1 MTRKAPGKH
10 YRKGISLPELFH
22 MFPNDDAAQEWLE
35 QQRWGN
41 EPWCP
46 HCGSYNV
53 RRNNHKS
60 MPWRCAERECRKRF
74 SVRTGTPMYKSPLG
88 YQTWVV
94 AIYLLNTSLKSVSSM
109 KLHRDLK
116 ITQKTAWHLAHRIRE
131 AYAGD
136 GGDLFFGP
144 VEVDETYM
152 GGKRKNMSNTKR
164 KEAAHLGRGTAGKT
178 AVVGA
183 KDRKS
188 NNVRA
193 KVVQSA
199 DAHTLQSFVINNA
212 DPSATVYT
220 DDASAYDGLPFQHES
235 VKHSVGEYVREMA
248 HTNGVESFWS
258 TLKRAHKGTF
268 HKISPKHLNRYVQ
281 EFAGKHN
288 ARELDTLEQMGCIV
302 RGLEGKHV
310 SYKRLKQ
317 TNGLSSTAR
326 A

>member
-1 MTRKAPGKH
+1 MTQQALVKH
-10 YRKGISLPELFH
+10 YRKGISLPELFR
-22 MFPNDDAAQEWLE
+22 MFPDDDAAQEWLE
-35 QQRWGN
+35 QQRWGD

-74 SVRTGTPMYKSPLG
+74 SVRTGTLMYKSPLG

-94 AIYLLNTSLKSVSSM
+94 ALYLLNTSLKSVSSM

-131 AYAGD
+131 SYSNGSD
-136 GGDLFFGP
+136 DKLLGP

-152 GGKRKNMSNTKR
+152 GGKRQNMSSTKR
-164 KEAAHLGRGTAGKT
+164 KEQAHLGRGTAGKT
-178 AVVGA
+178 AVVGV

-188 NNVRA
+188 NKVRA
-193 KVVQSA
+193 KVIESTN
-199 DAHTLQSFVINNA
+199 AHTLQSFVIDNA

-220 DDASAYDGLPFQHES
+220 DDASAYDGLPFEHET
-235 VKHSVGEYVREMA
+235 VRHSVGEYVRKMA

-258 TLKRAHKGTF
+258 GLKRGLNGTYHKMS
-268 HKISPKHLNRYVQ
+268 KKHLHRYVN
-281 EFAGKHN
+281 EFSGRHN
-288 ARELDTLEQMGCIV
+288 VRPNDTIDQMESLARNM
-302 RGLEGKHV
+302 EGKQLTYEELI
-310 SYKRLKQ
+310 S
-317 TNGLSSTAR
+317 
-326 A
+326 